1 MKFLAVVIALV
12 MFRAGTAV
20 HAVQQDGWFERWQR
34 RVAGWQLVPWMG
46 LGVVIAVPVLIAIG
60 VLDTLDDILFG
71 LPWIFAAVV
80 LVLYAFGR
88 GDLEQLQARYRMQSQ
103 SGDFEAAMLG
113 FLPEPDANNPP
124 MSARDVHRAV
134 QQVLFY
140 EAFQRWFA
148 VLFYFVIAGP
158 AAALAYRLV
167 QLSRGSFEAA
177 LVERVLFL
185 LDWVPA
191 RLLAATFSLAGDFVR
206 CRTVLMDA
214 VLDPGMPADELI
226 YEVGS
231 LASVPAAAQPDKE
244 FSSSVASSEH
254 DEGAELITRSGV
266 VWIAALALLVILD

>member
-71 LPWIFAAVV
+71 LPWIFAAVL

-191 RLLAATFSLAGDFVR
+191 R
-206 CRTVLMDA
+206 
-214 VLDPGMPADELI
+214 
-226 YEVGS
+226 
-231 LASVPAAAQPDKE
+231 
-244 FSSSVASSEH
+244 
-254 DEGAELITRSGV
+254 
-266 VWIAALALLVILD
+266 